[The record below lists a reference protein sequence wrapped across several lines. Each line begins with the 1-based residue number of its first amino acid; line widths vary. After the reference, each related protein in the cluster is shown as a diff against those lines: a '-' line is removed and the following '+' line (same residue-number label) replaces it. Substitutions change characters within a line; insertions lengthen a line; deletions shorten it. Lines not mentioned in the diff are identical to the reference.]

1 MSLCLFPCL
10 QTKGKYQPPTFRM
23 AWGPRGLF
31 CTTICNVHRIVPLD
45 SLWTRGMHC
54 RRASWW
60 FLETMFLF
68 NGFNHLQEPEHRPV
82 ILSCSWFPRLSACL
96 AWTPWKFLE
105 WSEPSIQTQR
115 GTQCC
120 RPSLYSNSLFR
131 AIIMASELMSLPK
144 EALSDQPN

>member
-45 SLWTRGMHC
+45 SLWTWGMHC

-68 NGFNHLQEPEHRPV
+68 NGFNHLQEPKHCPV
-82 ILSCSWFPRLSACL
+82 ILSCSWFPRPSACL
-96 AWTPWKFLE
+96 AWTPGNSLSALSPVYKLKGE
-105 WSEPSIQTQR
+105 HNAAGLRCILILYSEPSLWLQ
-115 GTQCC
+115 
-120 RPSLYSNSLFR
+120 S
-131 AIIMASELMSLPK
+131 
-144 EALSDQPN
+144 